1 MSYFDARFTCLQPT
15 HTSISVLHNFT
26 SSYLCSLSLPPT
38 PSLPVVGKHLISS
51 GLAPVLGPEKYPYLC
66 ENRKQIRSAPGHQ
79 GTRTYLTRQR
89 EQNPIQK
96 LAPTQPHQMTLCIF
110 STICIKH
117 CTSPHR
123 SILVSRAAE
132 AEPTGCRAES
142 DLYRGI
148 IIQCGGARVIIQCG
162 SARLILASVG
172 CSVDYIQ
179 CALDRVHWLHFCWP
193 AAGTRSSSS
202 CGPTTT
208 TSGSSGPATSTSS
221 SSGPAITGL
230 SPDDEGKT
238 GLSFVL
244 LTLGQT
250 ITVALRTRDK
260 GWSEGGV

>member
-1 MSYFDARFTCLQPT
+1 MK
-15 HTSISVLHNFT
+15 ISE
-26 SSYLCSLSLPPT
+26 S
-38 PSLPVVGKHLISS
+38 
-51 GLAPVLGPEKYPYLC
+51 EKYPYLC

-162 SARLILASVG
+162 SARVIRVIFGSRFSLDAG
-172 CSVDYIQ
+172 CLPRLGPVSDKRRLEKTV
-179 CALDRVHWLHFCWP
+179 RPPFWL
-193 AAGTRSSSS
+193 
-202 CGPTTT
+202 
-208 TSGSSGPATSTSS
+208 
-221 SSGPAITGL
+221 
-230 SPDDEGKT
+230 
-238 GLSFVL
+238 
-244 LTLGQT
+244 
-250 ITVALRTRDK
+250 
-260 GWSEGGV
+260 

>member
-38 PSLPVVGKHLISS
+38 SSLPVVGKHLISS

-123 SILVSRAAE
+123 SILVSSRRGWANRL
-132 AEPTGCRAES
+132 PSWVRSLSWDYHTVRRCTGYHTVRQRTA
-142 DLYRGI
+142 YTG
-148 IIQCGGARVIIQCG
+148 QCGLLGGLYSMCTGPGALAAFLL
-162 SARLILASVG
+162 AR
-172 CSVDYIQ
+172 
-179 CALDRVHWLHFCWP
+179 CWN
-193 AAGTRSSSS
+193 
-202 CGPTTT
+202 
-208 TSGSSGPATSTSS
+208 
-221 SSGPAITGL
+221 
-230 SPDDEGKT
+230 K
-238 GLSFVL
+238 
-244 LTLGQT
+244 
-250 ITVALRTRDK
+250 K
-260 GWSEGGV
+260 